1 MPKRT
6 SRQENETASGPR
18 KRGSPVLAPLGLVAL
33 AVVALV
39 VVTRPASPQLDSAQT
54 QTSGGAQ
61 PVVAPQPDPPGT
73 IDGAKNPELIPDD
86 TAYRLVFLAFSEPE
100 DATDAQKA
108 RFRAKLTA
116 AGLDEDDTEAFRL
129 ILGHMQTQLDDVR
142 AQEDAVLA
150 ANPMPHPDSTGA
162 TKLTELSR
170 QRDSYVAEA
179 MSALP
184 GRLSADGLGKFHDFI
199 LTQKRGM
206 KLLPDMMRKT
216 TP

>member
-1 MPKRT
+1 MPKADSQQRQKIIRGARADGRRT
-6 SRQENETASGPR
+6 
-18 KRGSPVLAPLGLVAL
+18 LAPIALLAL
-33 AVVALV
+33 ALAALV

-54 QTSGGAQ
+54 QTSGAAQ
-61 PVVAPQPDPPGT
+61 PPAAPKPDPPGT

-100 DATDAQKA
+100 KPTDAQKA

-142 AQEDAVLA
+142 AQENAVLA
-150 ANPMPHPDSTGA
+150 ASPVPHPDSTSA
-162 TKLTELSR
+162 AKLADLSR
-170 QRDSYVAEA
+170 QRDGYLAEA

-184 GRLSADGLGKFHDFI
+184 ARLSASGAAKLHDFI
-199 LTQKRGM
+199 QTQKRGM